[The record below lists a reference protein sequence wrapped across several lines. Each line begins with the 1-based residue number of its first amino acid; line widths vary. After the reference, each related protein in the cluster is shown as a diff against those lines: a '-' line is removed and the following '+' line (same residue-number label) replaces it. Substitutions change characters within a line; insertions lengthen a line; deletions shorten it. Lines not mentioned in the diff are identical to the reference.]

1 MCPNFAISVMKD
13 IAGQILPVE
22 PQWEYN
28 PWGQWHG

>member
-1 MCPNFAISVMKD
+1 MCPNFAISGMKD